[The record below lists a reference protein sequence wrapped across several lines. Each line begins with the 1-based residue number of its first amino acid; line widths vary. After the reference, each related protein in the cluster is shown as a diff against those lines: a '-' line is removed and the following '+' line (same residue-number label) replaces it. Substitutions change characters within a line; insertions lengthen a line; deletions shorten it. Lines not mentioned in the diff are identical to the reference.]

1 MKREAIM
8 SKKHKKTEKAQNE
21 FILSLTTAIGDLE
34 TRLQACEQMEATLQA
49 QCNELRR
56 KNEEL
61 RERVEFLD
69 IENQTL
75 AMIVEKR
82 FNKIAEGATSVLN
95 LVTKN
100 LEPRNKEKR

>member
-1 MKREAIM
+1 M
-8 SKKHKKTEKAQNE
+8 SKKHKKTETAKAE
-21 FILSLTTAIGDLE
+21 FILSLTTAMGELE
-34 TRLQACEQMEATLQA
+34 TRLQACEQIQATLQA
-49 QCNELRR
+49 QCNELRA
-56 KNEEL
+56 KNEKL

-82 FNKIAEGATSVLN
+82 FNKLAEGATSVLN

-100 LEPRNKEKR
+100 LEPR

>member
-1 MKREAIM
+1 M
-8 SKKHKKTEKAQNE
+8 SKKHKKTEMAQNE
-21 FILSLTTAIGDLE
+21 FITSLTIAIGDLE

-49 QCNELRR
+49 QCNELRA
-56 KNEEL
+56 KNEKL
-61 RERVEFLD
+61 RERLDFLD

-75 AMIVEKR
+75 AMIIEKR

-100 LEPRNKEKR
+100 LEPR

>member
-1 MKREAIM
+1 M
-8 SKKHKKTEKAQNE
+8 SKKHKKTETAQAE

-34 TRLQACEQMEATLQA
+34 TRLQACEQMETTLQA
-49 QCNELRR
+49 QCNELRA
-56 KNEEL
+56 KNEKL
-61 RERVEFLD
+61 RERVDFLD

-82 FNKIAEGATSVLN
+82 FNKLAEGATSVLN

-100 LEPRNKEKR
+100 LEPR

>member
-1 MKREAIM
+1 M
-8 SKKHKKTEKAQNE
+8 SKKHKKTETAQAE
-21 FILSLTTAIGDLE
+21 FMLSLTTAIDDLE

-49 QCNELRR
+49 QCNELRA
-56 KNEEL
+56 KNEKL
-61 RERVEFLD
+61 RERIEFLD

-75 AMIVEKR
+75 AMIIEKR

-100 LEPRNKEKR
+100 LEPR

>member
-1 MKREAIM
+1 M
-8 SKKHKKTEKAQNE
+8 SKKYKKE
-21 FILSLTTAIGDLE
+21 FILSLTTAIGELE

-49 QCNELRR
+49 QCNGLRA
-56 KNEEL
+56 KNEKL
-61 RERVEFLD
+61 RERVDFLD

-75 AMIVEKR
+75 AMIIEKR

-100 LEPRNKEKR
+100 LEPR

>member
-1 MKREAIM
+1 M
-8 SKKHKKTEKAQNE
+8 SKKYKKTIGMQAE
-21 FILSLTTAIGDLE
+21 IIISLNATLDDLK
-34 TRLQACEQMEATLQA
+34 TRLQACEQMQTTLQT
-49 QCNELRR
+49 QCNELRD
-56 KNEEL
+56 KNEKL

-82 FNKIAEGATSVLN
+82 FNKLAEGATSVLN

-100 LEPRNKEKR
+100 LEPR

>member
-1 MKREAIM
+1 M
-8 SKKHKKTEKAQNE
+8 SKKHKKTEMAQAE

-34 TRLQACEQMEATLQA
+34 TRLQACEQMQATLQT
-49 QCNELRR
+49 QCNELRD
-56 KNEEL
+56 KNEKL

-75 AMIVEKR
+75 GMIIEKR
-82 FNKIAEGATSVLN
+82 FNKLAEVATSKLN

-100 LEPRNKEKR
+100 LEPR

>member
-1 MKREAIM
+1 M
-8 SKKHKKTEKAQNE
+8 SKKHKKTETAQAE
-21 FILSLTTAIGDLE
+21 FILSLTTAMGELE

-49 QCNELRR
+49 QCNELRA
-56 KNEEL
+56 KNEKL

-82 FNKIAEGATSVLN
+82 FNKLAEGATSALN

-100 LEPRNKEKR
+100 LEPR

>member
-1 MKREAIM
+1 M
-8 SKKHKKTEKAQNE
+8 SKKHKKTETAQNGY
-21 FILSLTTAIGDLE
+21 ILSLTTAIGDLE

-49 QCNELRR
+49 QCNELRA
-56 KNEEL
+56 KNEKL

-82 FNKIAEGATSVLN
+82 FNKLAEGATSALN

-100 LEPRNKEKR
+100 LEPR

>member
-1 MKREAIM
+1 M
-8 SKKHKKTEKAQNE
+8 SKKHKKTETAQAE
-21 FILSLTTAIGDLE
+21 YILSLTTAIGELE

-49 QCNELRR
+49 QCNELRA
-56 KNEEL
+56 KNEKL

-82 FNKIAEGATSVLN
+82 FNKLAEGATSVLN

-100 LEPRNKEKR
+100 LEPR

>member
-1 MKREAIM
+1 M
-8 SKKHKKTEKAQNE
+8 SKKHKKTETAQAE
-21 FILSLTTAIGDLE
+21 YILSLTTAMGELE

-49 QCNELRR
+49 QCNELRA
-56 KNEEL
+56 KNEKL

-75 AMIVEKR
+75 AMIIEKR
-82 FNKIAEGATSVLN
+82 FNKLAEGATSALN

-100 LEPRNKEKR
+100 LEPR

>member
-1 MKREAIM
+1 M
-8 SKKHKKTEKAQNE
+8 SKKHKKTEMAQME
-21 FILSLTTAIGDLE
+21 CILLLTTAMEELE

-49 QCNELRR
+49 QCNELRA
-56 KNEEL
+56 KNEKL
-61 RERVEFLD
+61 RERLEFLD

-82 FNKIAEGATSVLN
+82 FNKIAEGATSALN

-100 LEPRNKEKR
+100 LEPR

>member
-1 MKREAIM
+1 M
-8 SKKHKKTEKAQNE
+8 SKKHKKTETAQAE
-21 FILSLTTAIGDLE
+21 YILSLTTAMGELE
-34 TRLQACEQMEATLQA
+34 TRLQACEQIQATLQA
-49 QCNELRR
+49 QCNELRA
-56 KNEEL
+56 KNEKL

-82 FNKIAEGATSVLN
+82 FNKIAEGATSALN

-100 LEPRNKEKR
+100 LEPR

>member
-1 MKREAIM
+1 M
-8 SKKHKKTEKAQNE
+8 SKKHKKTEMAQNE

-34 TRLQACEQMEATLQA
+34 TRLLACEQMEVTLQA
-49 QCNELRR
+49 QCNGLRA
-56 KNEEL
+56 KNEKL

-82 FNKIAEGATSVLN
+82 FNKLAEGATSVLN

-100 LEPRNKEKR
+100 LEPR

>member
-1 MKREAIM
+1 M
-8 SKKHKKTEKAQNE
+8 SKKHKKTETAQAE
-21 FILSLTTAIGDLE
+21 FILSLTTAMGELE
-34 TRLQACEQMEATLQA
+34 TRLQACEQIQATLQA
-49 QCNELRR
+49 QCIELRA
-56 KNEEL
+56 KDEKL

-82 FNKIAEGATSVLN
+82 FNKLAEGATSVLN

-100 LEPRNKEKR
+100 LEPR

>member
-1 MKREAIM
+1 M
-8 SKKHKKTEKAQNE
+8 SKKHKKTEMAQNE
-21 FILSLTTAIGDLE
+21 FITSLAIAIGDLE
-34 TRLQACEQMEATLQA
+34 TRLQACEQIQATLQA
-49 QCNELRR
+49 QCNGLRA
-56 KNEEL
+56 KNEKL

-82 FNKIAEGATSVLN
+82 FSKLAEGATSALN

-100 LEPRNKEKR
+100 LEPR

>member
-1 MKREAIM
+1 M
-8 SKKHKKTEKAQNE
+8 SKKFKKTIGTQAE
-21 FILSLTTAIGDLE
+21 IIISLNATLNDLE
-34 TRLQACEQMEATLQA
+34 TRLQVCEQMQTSLQT
-49 QCNELRR
+49 QCNELRA
-56 KNEEL
+56 KNEKL

-82 FNKIAEGATSVLN
+82 FNKLAESATSALN

-100 LEPRNKEKR
+100 LEPR

>member
-1 MKREAIM
+1 M
-8 SKKHKKTEKAQNE
+8 SKKHKKTEMAQNE
-21 FILSLTTAIGDLE
+21 FILSLTTAMGELE
-34 TRLQACEQMEATLQA
+34 TRLQACEQIQATLQA
-49 QCNELRR
+49 QCNELRA
-56 KNEEL
+56 KNEKL

-82 FNKIAEGATSVLN
+82 FNKLAEGATSALN

-100 LEPRNKEKR
+100 LEPR